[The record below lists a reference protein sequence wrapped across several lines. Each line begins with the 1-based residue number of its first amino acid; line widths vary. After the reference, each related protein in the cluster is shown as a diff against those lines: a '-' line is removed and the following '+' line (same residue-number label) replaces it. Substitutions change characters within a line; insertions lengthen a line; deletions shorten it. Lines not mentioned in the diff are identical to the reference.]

1 MKKDK
6 NNLRES
12 DKCWRQAKKIQ
23 HTDNGVSEEE
33 NEAKARTRINAKN

>member
-1 MKKDK
+1 MKKYFNEKNEDK

-23 HTDNGVSEEE
+23 HTDNGISGEE
-33 NEAKARTRINAKN
+33 NESQS